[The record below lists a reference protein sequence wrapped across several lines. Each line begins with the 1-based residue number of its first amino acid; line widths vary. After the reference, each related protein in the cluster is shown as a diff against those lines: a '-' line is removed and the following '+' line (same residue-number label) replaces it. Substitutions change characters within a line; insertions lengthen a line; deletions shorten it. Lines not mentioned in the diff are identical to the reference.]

1 MMNNLL
7 KLSLL
12 AVSVSLTGCI
22 SSIGK
27 EQFTCANLDKGGVCA
42 GPRDIYELTNNR
54 DSLEGLSEED
64 LHNQIHGHKGAKTQ
78 HPIKKTE
85 PETNVYV
92 ERSIEQQGHI
102 NYERAELAPIH
113 PPLSKQTSEFNQWP
127 HNGEPLAPE
136 ALAMME
142 APKPMRIMV
151 NSFTDANGVFHVPGY
166 VFVNTQRETW
176 IKGSASNLR
185 PTRVVPLELRTK
197 SQQGIERINRQKQ
210 GVSPLGV
217 VMGNQPEQGR

>member
-1 MMNNLL
+1 MMNKFLT
-7 KLSLL
+7 LSLL
-12 AVSVSLTGCI
+12 AASVSLTGCV

-27 EQFTCANLDKGGVCA
+27 EEFTCSNMDKGGVCA

-54 DSLEGLSEED
+54 DSLENLSVED
-64 LHNQIHGHKGAKTQ
+64 LHSQVHGHQGAATHTKIDV
-78 HPIKKTE
+78 PE
-85 PETNVYV
+85 PNNVYV
-92 ERSIEQQGHI
+92 ERGIEQQGQM
-102 NYERAELAPIH
+102 NYARAELAPTQ
-113 PPLSKQTSEFNQWP
+113 PSPRQQASDFNQWP

-142 APKPMRIMV
+142 EPKPMRIMV

-166 VFVNTQRETW
+166 LFVNTQKETW

-185 PTRVVPLELRTK
+185 PTRVVPLELRAK
-197 SQQGIERINRQKQ
+197 SQQGMERIDRQRQ

-217 VMGNQPEQGR
+217 VLGNQPRQDK